1 MGEMI
6 EGFGDE
12 VVLFAAFLALSLVFL
27 SLLTC
32 TRRQRSPDRAE
43 STQEGENHAHVQQ
56 PAEEEGQGHRPEAH
70 SDSADQPQFIPGA
83 DGLRHRTPVA
93 STAGSH
99 QQRGSGQLSGDQEQP
114 SINSGQLP
122 DWQHC
127 GGDVRQ
133 PNPQPG
139 GSNEQK
145 PSDIGGGHRTTEAEG
160 QINIRLIQAG
170 GPGLARQV
178 CVAPTVTLQYL
189 RR

>member
-70 SDSADQPQFIPGA
+70 SDSAQFSPGA
-83 DGLRHRTPVA
+83 DGLRHRTPLA

-99 QQRGSGQLSGDQEQP
+99 QQRGSGQLSGDREQP
-114 SINSGQLP
+114 SNNSGQLP
-122 DWQHC
+122 DWQHR

-133 PNPQPG
+133 SNPQPG
-139 GSNEQK
+139 GSNEQE
-145 PSDIGGGHRTTEAEG
+145 PSDSGGGPEPLRPKVKLISDCMCCTHRH
-160 QINIRLIQAG
+160 
-170 GPGLARQV
+170 LAVPEKVRSTSQLWDW
-178 CVAPTVTLQYL
+178 CG
-189 RR
+189 